1 MLLEELRVD
10 DEIISINGKFVRD
23 LSLHEIYSSLAN
35 GFKRELDLVVLRP
48 PHSRLIQN
56 NLNNPKPKPTQL
68 VPNHQRHSSLPP
80 LPLTPK
86 PKCVL
91 QQEDSK
97 NTTIIKISYD
107 NDNHD
112 ENYSN
117 SMAST
122 CNSLPRRKKG
132 NRVAFAEDGVKDKQ
146 GNSSRAHDI
155 NSARRRFVISLM
167 ESESNTA
174 PLALENSDFR
184 NSSDCL
190 LDSSSGSGR
199 LRPKKEKDESPSFCT
214 LPRRPK
220 SSCLQNLT
228 VVYEKGGGKKPLGF
242 TVVGGKDSP
251 KGDMGI
257 FVKSILPNGQAV
269 EDGRLQEG
277 DEILA
282 INGDSVDGLTHAQA
296 LTCFKK
302 IKQGPVI
309 LTINRRAAGAN
320 KKKSSLKS
328 QSCDNLIDA

>member
-1 MLLEELRVD
+1 
-10 DEIISINGKFVRD
+10 
-23 LSLHEIYSSLAN
+23 
-35 GFKRELDLVVLRP
+35 
-48 PHSRLIQN
+48 
-56 NLNNPKPKPTQL
+56 
-68 VPNHQRHSSLPP
+68 
-80 LPLTPK
+80 LTPK

-107 NDNHD
+107 DVNN
-112 ENYSN
+112 EQNNINSN
-117 SMAST
+117 SNSLSMAST

-132 NRVAFAEDGVKDKQ
+132 NRVAFVDDGLGLKDKS
-146 GNSSRAHDI
+146 NSSSSRPHDL

-174 PLALENSDFR
+174 PLALENSEFR
-184 NSSDCL
+184 GSSDCL
-190 LDSSSGSGR
+190 LDGTSSSTSNSGR

-296 LTCFKK
+296 LTRFKK

-309 LTINRRAAGAN
+309 LTINRRASGGN